1 MCIETNFGAGLDQ
14 VLGSLTLGGYD
25 ASRFTPNNLTFPF
38 DADDSRRLTLGLQS
52 VTVSNTLQ
60 GALTPLSQGALFMI
74 DSSVPDIWLPMSAC
88 QLFEQA
94 FGLIYDPLTDLY
106 LVNDSIH
113 KQLQQKEPT
122 VTFKLGVMEAEG
134 PSVDITLP
142 YGAFDLQA
150 SWPIYPNATNY
161 FPLRRAAN
169 ETQQT
174 LGRAFL
180 QEVYII
186 ADYERSNFSVYQA
199 VFKEPNPSQIV
210 TIHSASYTAAN
221 SSTTHGGHQRLDH
234 VGIVGLAIG
243 VVAFLATI
251 AAIVALMYR
260 RKGAHPQTASASP
273 VTQVEVVT
281 SGMNDESETLGNQW
295 CPELEHA
302 EHGPQELGGESREKI
317 ELQGCLAISEMDRNM
332 RAEVQEVASRAEP
345 RELDGR
351 ALVSGVQH
359 LRRGNSGLSF

>member
-1 MCIETNFGAGLDQ
+1 MICTHSNLNAGLDQ

-38 DADDSRRLTLGLQS
+38 DADDSRRLTLGLQT

-122 VTFKLGVMEAEG
+122 ITFKLGVMESEG

-150 SWPIYPNATNY
+150 SSPIYPNTTNY

-186 ADYERSNFSVYQA
+186 ADYGRSNFSVYQA

-210 TIHSASYTAAN
+210 TIHSTSYTAAN
-221 SSTTHGGHQRLDH
+221 SSTTLKGHQRLDH
-234 VGIVGLAIG
+234 GAIIAIAIG

-251 AAIVALMYR
+251 VAIVTRMYR

-273 VTQVEVVT
+273 VTQVEIVT
-281 SGMNDESETLGNQW
+281 PGVEAEPDTLGNQW

-302 EHGPQELGGESREKI
+302 VHGPQELSGESRDKI
-317 ELQGCLAISEMDRNM
+317 ELQGCLAISEMDTIM
-332 RAEVQEVASRAEP
+332 RDEVQEVASQAEP

-351 ALVSGVQH
+351 AP
-359 LRRGNSGLSF
+359 N

>member
-1 MCIETNFGAGLDQ
+1 MTCIDTNIEAGLDQ

-60 GALTPLSQGALFMI
+60 GTLTPLSQGSLFMI
-74 DSSVPDIWLPMSAC
+74 DSSVPDIWLPISAC
-88 QLFEQA
+88 QLFEEA
-94 FGLIYDPLTDLY
+94 FGLLYDPLTDLY

-113 KQLQQKEPT
+113 KQLQQMEPN
-122 VTFKLGVMEAEG
+122 VTFKLGVMASEG

-150 SWPIYPNATNY
+150 SSPIYPNTTDY

-174 LGRAFL
+174 LGRTFL

-210 TIHSASYTAAN
+210 TIHSTSYTAASN
-221 SSTTHGGHQRLDH
+221 SSTHGGHRRVDH
-234 VGIVGLAIG
+234 GDIAAIAIG
-243 VVAFLATI
+243 VVAFLAI
-251 AAIVALMYR
+251 IVAIVAFIYR
-260 RKGAHPQTASASP
+260 RKGAHPRTASANP
-273 VTQVEVVT
+273 LPQVELVT
-281 SGMNDESETLGNQW
+281 PGLTDERDTLGNQW
-295 CPELEHA
+295 FPELEHVVQ
-302 EHGPQELGGESREKI
+302 GPQELGGESRHKV
-317 ELQGCLAISEMDRNM
+317 ELQGCFPVNETDNNM
-332 RAEVQEVASRAEP
+332 REEVASQAEP
-345 RELDGR
+345 REVDG
-351 ALVSGVQH
+351 GV
-359 LRRGNSGLSF
+359 LPT

>member
-1 MCIETNFGAGLDQ
+1 MTCIATDLGAGLYQ

-25 ASRFTPNNLTFPF
+25 ASRFTPNNLTFPL
-38 DADDSRRLTLGLQS
+38 DADDSQSLTLSLQS
-52 VTVSNTLQ
+52 ITVSNTLQ

-113 KQLQQKEPT
+113 EQLQQKEPT
-122 VTFKLGVMEAEG
+122 VTFKLGIMESEG

-150 SWPIYPNATNY
+150 SSPIYPNATNY

-210 TIHSASYTAAN
+210 TIHSTSYTAAN
-221 SSTTHGGHQRLDH
+221 GSTTPGGHQRLDH
-234 VGIVGLAIG
+234 GGIVGLAIG

-251 AAIVALMYR
+251 LTIVTLMYR
-260 RKGAHPQTASASP
+260 RKGAHPQTPSASP

-281 SGMNDESETLGNQW
+281 AGVNDESDTPGNQW
-295 CPELEHA
+295 CTELEHVV
-302 EHGPQELGGESREKI
+302 HGPQDLSGDSRHKI
-317 ELQGCLAISEMDRNM
+317 ELQGCLAISEMDNNM
-332 RAEVQEVASRAEP
+332 RDEVQEVASQAEP
-345 RELDGR
+345 RELDGG
-351 ALVSGVQH
+351 ALVSGVQR
-359 LRRGNSGLSF
+359 LGKYP

>member
-1 MCIETNFGAGLDQ
+1 
-14 VLGSLTLGGYD
+14 
-25 ASRFTPNNLTFPF
+25 
-38 DADDSRRLTLGLQS
+38 
-52 VTVSNTLQ
+52 
-60 GALTPLSQGALFMI
+60 MI

-88 QLFEQA
+88 QVFEQA
-94 FGLIYDPLTDLY
+94 FGLTYDPLTDLY

-122 VTFKLGVMEAEG
+122 VTFELGVMESEG
-134 PSVDITLP
+134 PSVNITLP

-150 SWPIYPNATNY
+150 SSPIYPNATNY
-161 FPLRRAAN
+161 FPLRRATN

-180 QEVYII
+180 QEAYIV

-210 TIHSASYTAAN
+210 AIHSTSYTAAN
-221 SSTTHGGHQRLDH
+221 TSTIHGGHRRLDH
-234 VGIVGLAIG
+234 GGIAALAIG

-251 AAIVALMYR
+251 VAIVALIYR

-273 VTQVEVVT
+273 GIQVEVVT
-281 SGMNDESETLGNQW
+281 PGIKDNPDTLGNQW

-302 EHGPQELGGESREKI
+302 VHGPQELSGETRDKI
-317 ELQGCLAISEMDRNM
+317 ELQGCLAISEMDNNM
-332 RAEVQEVASRAEP
+332 RQVVQEVASQAEP
-345 RELDGR
+345 REQDGKV
-351 ALVSGVQH
+351 LP
-359 LRRGNSGLSF
+359 

>member
-1 MCIETNFGAGLDQ
+1 MTCIDTNFGAGLDQ
-14 VLGSLTLGGYD
+14 VLGSLTLGGFD
-25 ASRFTPNNLTFPF
+25 ASRFSPNNLTFPF

-122 VTFKLGVMEAEG
+122 VTFKLGITESEG

-150 SWPIYPNATNY
+150 SSPIYPNATKY
-161 FPLRRAAN
+161 FPLRRSAN

-180 QEVYII
+180 QEAYII

-210 TIHSASYTAAN
+210 TIHSTSYTAAN
-221 SSTTHGGHQRLDH
+221 SSTTLGGHHRLNHGD
-234 VGIVGLAIG
+234 VVALAFG
-243 VVAFLATI
+243 VVVFLGIIMAT
-251 AAIVALMYR
+251 VTFMYR

-273 VTQVEVVT
+273 VTQVEVVAP
-281 SGMNDESETLGNQW
+281 GIDDEPDTLGNQW
-295 CPELEHA
+295 CPELEHVV
-302 EHGPQELGGESREKI
+302 HGPQELSGESRHKF
-317 ELQGCLAISEMDRNM
+317 ELQGCLATSEMDNNM
-332 RAEVQEVASRAEP
+332 RDEVASHSAP
-345 RELDGR
+345 GT
-351 ALVSGVQH
+351 
-359 LRRGNSGLSF
+359 RRRSAS